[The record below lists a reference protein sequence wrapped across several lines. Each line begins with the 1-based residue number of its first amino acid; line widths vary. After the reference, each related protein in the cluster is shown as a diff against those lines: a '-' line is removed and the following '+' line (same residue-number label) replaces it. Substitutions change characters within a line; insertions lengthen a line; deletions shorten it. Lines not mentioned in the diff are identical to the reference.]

1 MRKKLLAVALS
12 SIMAMSLFACGSSD
26 SESNTTT
33 KAAENK
39 TTVDAT
45 TTAPAGDATT
55 TAPADDATTGDNAE
69 TPEATTTV
77 KPTTTEEEAISKDP
91 VYFEDFNGES
101 SKIKVVLRGD
111 DNPDTGAA
119 VTPMIPTEDYA
130 TQAGKVALFEKGI
143 DGTNALYLDGSYGAI
158 LDMECFDS
166 QTYTVSFWIN
176 PARYSQ
182 YGTMLTVGQ
191 DLLETAGTCS
201 WLNVTKVKDWLA
213 IDMAPVIWSRSL
225 QESKA
230 LFPDGVGNEIWP
242 WYVEAYCGAAD
253 GMQMTNKEW
262 HHVVIVVDGE
272 KTGWDPVLLSEVAG
286 TVQGT
291 TYIDGQLFG
300 TGPVAK
306 NTMTAASDIYLG
318 INCWDVLQKAHYDN
332 IAVYDYA
339 LTPGQVFGI
348 YNKQKGAN

>member
-12 SIMAMSLFACGSSD
+12 SIMAMSLFACGSSGD
-26 SESNTTT
+26 EGDTTT
-33 KAAENK
+33 KAANNK
-39 TTVDAT
+39 TTEAT
-45 TTAPAGDATT
+45 TTGDA
-55 TAPADDATTGDNAE
+55 ADATGDSTGGEGD

-77 KPTTTEEEAISKDP
+77 KPTTTEEEEISKDP
-91 VYFEDFNGES
+91 IYFEDFNGET

-119 VTPMIPTEDYA
+119 VTAMIPTEDYA
-130 TQAGKVALFEKGI
+130 KQAGKVALYEPGI

-158 LDMECFDS
+158 LDYDWKDME
-166 QTYTVSFWIN
+166 TYTVSFWIN

-191 DLLETAGTCS
+191 DLLGTAGTCA
-201 WLNVTKVKDWLA
+201 WMNITKVKDWLG
-213 IDMAPVIWSRSL
+213 IDMAPVIWSRSMTAST
-225 QESKA
+225 EAYPNGKE
-230 LFPDGVGNEIWP
+230 GVNPGEEVWP
-242 WYVEAYCGAAD
+242 WYVEAYCAAAD

-262 HHVVIVVDGE
+262 HHVVIVLDGS
-272 KTGWDPVLLSEVAG
+272 KTGWDPVLLEEVPG

-306 NTMTAASDIYLG
+306 YTMVDASDVYLG

-332 IAVYDYA
+332 IGVYDYA
-339 LTPGQVFGI
+339 LTPGQVFKL
-348 YNKQKGAN
+348 YNSQKGAN

>member
-12 SIMAMSLFACGSSD
+12 SVMALSLFACGSSD
-26 SESNTTT
+26 NGDT
-33 KAAENK
+33 
-39 TTVDAT
+39 T
-45 TTAPAGDATT
+45 TTAKAETKTTADAGDTT
-55 TAPADDATTGDNAE
+55 TAPADDATSGDAADA
-69 TPEATTTV
+69 TDDTTEATTTV

-91 VYFEDFNGES
+91 VYFEDFNGET

-119 VTPMIPTEDYA
+119 VTAMIPTEEYA
-130 TQAGKVALFEKGI
+130 QAAGKVALYSTEDTK
-143 DGTNALYLDGSYGAI
+143 DGTQTLYLDGSYGAI

-201 WLNVTKVKDWLA
+201 WLNITKVKDWLA

-225 QESKA
+225 QESNA
-230 LFPDGVGNEIWP
+230 IGETVWP
-242 WYVEAYCGAAD
+242 WYVEAYCAAAD

-262 HHVVIVVDGE
+262 HHVVIVVDGSQA
-272 KTGWDPVLLSEVAG
+272 GWDPVVQAEVNG

-318 INCWDVLQKAHYDN
+318 INCWDVLQKAYYDN

-339 LTPGQVFGI
+339 LTAGQVFGI
-348 YNKQKGAN
+348 YNAQKGAN